1 LTLDIEF
8 SKQLLIFDLNAIKFC
23 DYGGDCGRCVGRPL
37 FYSVDDSCP
46 VFGQGSRCVYMI
58 PPAAAELEI
67 QINIIESGIKVSLLK
82 ALG

>member
-1 LTLDIEF
+1 
-8 SKQLLIFDLNAIKFC
+8 
-23 DYGGDCGRCVGRPL
+23 
-37 FYSVDDSCP
+37 
-46 VFGQGSRCVYMI
+46 MI